1 VNAPE
6 RVLKPSAI
14 LRALTAQKVEA
25 IVVGGIAV
33 QAHGY
38 LRATAD
44 LDIVPRPTLLNL
56 SRLGETLV
64 ELEAAPRRATAAI
77 NVSDPQLLRRVPMV
91 PLLTRY
97 GRLDLLNIEHLAGA
111 PGSYDDLDARAL
123 AIALDDIE
131 IRVAGL
137 DDLVRMKRAAG
148 REQDRIDIAALTRT
162 DEELEAEARE
172 ST

>member
-1 VNAPE
+1 VTAPE
-6 RVLKPSAI
+6 RVLRPSAI
-14 LRALTAQKVEA
+14 LHALAEEKVEF
-25 IVVGGIAV
+25 IVVGGVAV

-56 SRLGETLV
+56 SRLGESLAQ
-64 ELEAAPRRATAAI
+64 LEAAPRRATAAI
-77 NVSDPQLLRRVPMV
+77 DVSDPQLLVRVPMV
-91 PLLTRY
+91 PLVTRY
-97 GRLDLLNIEHLAGA
+97 GRLDLLNIEHVAGA
-111 PGSYDDLDARAL
+111 PASYDDLDARAL
-123 AIALDDIE
+123 AIAHDGIQ

-137 DDLVRMKRAAG
+137 DDLIRMKRAAG

-162 DEELEAEARE
+162 DQELEAEAGE